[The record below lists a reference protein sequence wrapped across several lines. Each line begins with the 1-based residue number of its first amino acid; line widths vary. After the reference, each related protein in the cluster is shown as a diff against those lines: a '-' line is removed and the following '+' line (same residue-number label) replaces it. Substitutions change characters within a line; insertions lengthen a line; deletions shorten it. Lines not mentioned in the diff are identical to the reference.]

1 MNKADIIKA
10 VAAREDI
17 RREDAE
23 RCIEAFLDEITQTLS
38 RGEEVSLVGFGI
50 FSVKVRAAHDVVDIS
65 DPAGRISLPETK
77 APSFRP
83 GKNLK
88 EAVK

>member
-1 MNKADIIKA
+1 MKKADVIKA
-10 VAAREDI
+10 VAARENI
-17 RREDAE
+17 KKEDAE
-23 RCIEAFLDEITQTLS
+23 RFVDTFLDIITESLS

-50 FSVKVRAAHDVVDIS
+50 FDVKVRAAHDVVDIS
-65 DPAGRISLPETK
+65 NPSERVSVPEFK
-77 APSFRP
+77 APTFRP